1 MMVRVP
7 IAMIP
12 RAFAEALSGRVAGT
26 VSSAVADAANVVR
39 GGVARSV
46 RMRLAADPAGP
57 RVDTV
62 GDLGWFGPDSVAWR
76 VHADLSTVTGGLR
89 ALLYQTLHPLAM
101 AGVADHS
108 DYRSDPWGRLRRTAQ
123 FVAATTYGTSE
134 EAATAVAVV
143 QRVHQH
149 VRGTAPDGRVYS
161 ADRPDLLAWVH
172 ATEVDSFL
180 AAYRRYG
187 PGLDD
192 ADADRYVDEM
202 AVVARAFGADPVPT
216 STAELQAVIGSYEL
230 HATRQTRDVLRF
242 LLAPPLP
249 LAARPT
255 YGLIATAA
263 VELLPWS
270 AQREL
275 RLVVPPF
282 AGLLGVRPATRALL
296 GTLRWALGES
306 PALASA
312 HARAARFQPGRLA

>member
-1 MMVRVP
+1 VP
-7 IAMIP
+7 IDTIP
-12 RAFAEALSGRVAGT
+12 RSFADALSGRLTGV
-26 VSSAVADAANVVR
+26 VADATNVVR
-39 GGVARSV
+39 LGVARSV
-46 RMRLAADPAGP
+46 RMRLSEDPSGP
-57 RVDTV
+57 RVATD
-62 GDLGWFGPDSVAWR
+62 GDAGWFGPDSVAWR

-108 DYRSDPWGRLRRTAQ
+108 DYRRDPWGRLRRTAQ

-134 EAATAVAVV
+134 EAAAAVALV
-143 QRVHQH
+143 QRVHEH
-149 VRGTAPDGRVYS
+149 VRGTSPDGRSYS

-192 ADADRYVDEM
+192 ADADRYVGEM

-216 STAELQAVIGSYEL
+216 STAELADVLGSYSL
-230 HATRQTRDVLRF
+230 HATRQTRDALRF

-263 VELLPWS
+263 IELLPWS

-275 RLVVPPF
+275 RLVIPPI
-282 AGLLGVRPATRALL
+282 AGPLGVRPATRALL
-296 GTLRWALGES
+296 GTLRWALGAS
-306 PALASA
+306 PALVAA
-312 HARAARFQPGRLA
+312 HARAAKP

>member
-1 MMVRVP
+1 MP
-7 IAMIP
+7 IDTIP
-12 RAFAEALSGRVAGT
+12 RSFADALSGRLTGV
-26 VSSAVADAANVVR
+26 VADATNVVR
-39 GGVARSV
+39 LGVARSV
-46 RMRLAADPAGP
+46 RMRLSEDPSGP
-57 RVDTV
+57 RVATD
-62 GDLGWFGPDSVAWR
+62 GDAGWFGPDSVAWR

-108 DYRSDPWGRLRRTAQ
+108 DYRRDPWGRLRRTAQ

-134 EAATAVAVV
+134 EAAAAVALV
-143 QRVHQH
+143 QRVHEH
-149 VRGTAPDGRVYS
+149 VRGTSPDGRSYS

-192 ADADRYVDEM
+192 ADADRYVGEM

-216 STAELQAVIGSYEL
+216 STAELADVLGSYSL
-230 HATRQTRDVLRF
+230 HATRQTRDALRF

-263 VELLPWS
+263 IELLPWS

-275 RLVVPPF
+275 RLVIPPI
-282 AGLLGVRPATRALL
+282 AGPLGVRPATRALL
-296 GTLRWALGES
+296 GTLRWALGAS
-306 PALASA
+306 PALVAA
-312 HARAARFQPGRLA
+312 HARAAKP

>member
-1 MMVRVP
+1 MP
-7 IAMIP
+7 IAAIP
-12 RAFAEALSGRVAGT
+12 RAFAEALAGT
-26 VSSAVADAANVVR
+26 VTGVVSDATNAVR
-39 GGVARSV
+39 GSVARSV
-46 RMRLAADPAGP
+46 RLRLVESPDGP
-57 RVDTV
+57 TV
-62 GDLGWFGPDSVAWR
+62 GTRGDDGWFGPDSVAWR

-89 ALLYQTLHPLAM
+89 SLLYQTLHPLAM

-108 DYRSDPWGRLRRTAQ
+108 DYRRDPWGRLRRTAQ

-134 EAATAVAVV
+134 EAAAAVAVV
-143 QRVHQH
+143 QRVHEH
-149 VRGTAPDGRVYS
+149 VRGTSPDGCAYS

-172 ATEVDSFL
+172 GTEVDSFL

-187 PGLDD
+187 PGLTDV
-192 ADADRYVDEM
+192 DADRYVDEM

-216 STAELQAVIGSYEL
+216 STAELRAVLDSYSL
-230 HATRQTRDVLRF
+230 RATRQTREAMRF

-275 RLVVPPF
+275 RLVVPPG
-282 AGLLGVRPATRALL
+282 AGPLGVRPATRALL

-306 PALASA
+306 PALVAA
-312 HARAARFQPGRLA
+312 HARAASG

>member
-1 MMVRVP
+1 MA
-7 IAMIP
+7 IAAIP
-12 RAFAEALSGRVAGT
+12 RAFAEALAGT
-26 VSSAVADAANVVR
+26 VTGVVSEATNAVR
-39 GGVARSV
+39 GSVARSV
-46 RMRLAADPAGP
+46 RLRLAEDPAGP
-57 RVDTV
+57 EV
-62 GDLGWFGPDSVAWR
+62 GAHGDAGWFGPDSVAWR

-89 ALLYQTLHPLAM
+89 ALFYQTLHPLAM
-101 AGVADHS
+101 AGIADHS
-108 DYRSDPWGRLRRTAQ
+108 DYRHDPWGRLRRTAQ

-134 EAATAVAVV
+134 EAEAAVARV

-149 VRGTAPDGRVYS
+149 VRGIAADGRAYS

-216 STAELQAVIGSYEL
+216 TTVELRDVLGSYAL
-230 HATRQTRDVLRF
+230 HATRQTRETVRF
-242 LLAPPLP
+242 LLTPPLP
-249 LAARPT
+249 FAARPT

-275 RLVVPPF
+275 RLVVPPV
-282 AGLLGVRPATRALL
+282 AGPLGVRPATRALL
-296 GTLRWALGES
+296 GTLRWALGTS
-306 PALASA
+306 PALATA
-312 HARAARFQPGRLA
+312 HARAASD